1 MKKAFLIFLIG
12 GLFLPS
18 IALAQPLVHCSLT
31 GDGKPA
37 CTFCDLF
44 VLFDN
49 ITTFLFKD
57 IIPILAGLMIAV
69 GGVYYLISRGEPEK
83 LASAKKI
90 FSSVAIG
97 LLIAYSA
104 WLIVNTFFM
113 VVGISRW
120 DGFDGGW
127 WQINCPTTSSSSES
141 SAPTTDEIDK
151 AIEQY
156 EDVFKVKHY

>member
-18 IALAQPLVHCSLT
+18 FALAQPLVHCTLT
-31 GDGKPA
+31 GETA

-44 VLFDN
+44 VMFGN
-49 ITTFLFKD
+49 ITNFLFIQ

-104 WLIVNTFFM
+104 WLIVNTFFL
-113 VVGISRW
+113 VVGINRW
-120 DGFDGGW
+120 TGFDGGW
-127 WQINCPTTSSSSES
+127 WQINCPET
-141 SAPTTDEIDK
+141 APTAPSSVPGPSVPSMDTL
-151 AIEQY
+151 
-156 EDVFKVKHY
+156 EDGGIRMD